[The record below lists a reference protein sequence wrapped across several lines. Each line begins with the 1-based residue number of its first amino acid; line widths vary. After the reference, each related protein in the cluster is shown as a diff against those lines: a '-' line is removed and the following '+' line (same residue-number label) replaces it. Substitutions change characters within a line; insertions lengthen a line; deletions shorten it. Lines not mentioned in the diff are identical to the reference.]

1 MYCIIVYF
9 LNKSASDHFGRG
21 AEFAVL
27 LSITRSIRS
36 LSVALIPNDNTL
48 ATSVVKSSYCWAAYA
63 LDNFYS
69 AEKTLVNTNFVRV

>member
-9 LNKSASDHFGRG
+9 LNKSASDHLGRG

-48 ATSVVKSSYCWAAYA
+48 ATSVVKSLAAYA